1 MKNLLK
7 MSDLSPAELT
17 HILDVA
23 DQLKAD
29 CKAGRTEPLL
39 AGKSVALLFSKA
51 STRTRT
57 SFEVGVYQMGGLGNY
72 MNTAELQAGRGEPL
86 RDTARVLGRYYD
98 CAVWR
103 TYRQRDLEELAELSG
118 IPVINGLTDYAHP
131 CQVLA
136 DLMTIRE
143 RRGTLAGLKLCFVG
157 DGSSMANSLIVGG
170 LLAGM
175 QVACVCPRGYRP
187 AADVLMFAHKYGN
200 AFQLTTD
207 PAEGLRDADIVAT
220 AAWNTTAPGTAESEQ
235 RLRDFVGFQLTGRL
249 LENAKP
255 DALVLHF
262 LPAHRGEEI
271 STALFEQHA
280 DEIFDEAENRLHVQK
295 AVLAVLLA
303 GK

>member
-7 MSDLSPAELT
+7 MGDLSPAELT

-29 CKAGRTEPLL
+29 CKAGRTAPLL

-157 DGSSMANSLIVGG
+157 DGSNMANSLIVGG

-175 QVACVCPRGYRP
+175 Q
-187 AADVLMFAHKYGN
+187 DVYKR
-200 AFQLTTD
+200 QPT
-207 PAEGLRDADIVAT
+207 
-220 AAWNTTAPGTAESEQ
+220 S
-235 RLRDFVGFQLTGRL
+235 
-249 LENAKP
+249 
-255 DALVLHF
+255 
-262 LPAHRGEEI
+262 
-271 STALFEQHA
+271 
-280 DEIFDEAENRLHVQK
+280 
-295 AVLAVLLA
+295 
-303 GK
+303 